1 MLDAPK
7 ISESADHKQAATV
20 EDRIRSLPI
29 WSGNIE
35 IAPLNGGITNRNYLV
50 ADGVRRSVVR
60 FGEDIPIHGIMR
72 FNELAAARAAHAAG
86 ISPKVEFAAP
96 GVMVTQCLSG
106 RSLAPEDVRE
116 ERNLPRIVELI
127 RRCHLDVPAHFRG
140 PVLAFWVFQVI
151 LSYIGSLQ
159 FEECRIAGL
168 LPALQ
173 EQATE
178 LEALVGPVT
187 IVFGHN
193 DLLAANIFDDGKRLW
208 LLDWD
213 YAGLNSP
220 LFDLANLASN
230 NAFSEADEAALLGA
244 YFGREPD
251 ALLIRSFEAMKCA
264 SLMREALWSAVSE
277 NHSTIPFDYA
287 AYTDDY
293 LARLNRELSRI
304 KG

>member
-1 MLDAPK
+1 MLDAPQ

-50 ADGVRRSVVR
+50 SDGVWRSVVR
-60 FGEDIPIHGIMR
+60 FGDDIPIHGIMR
-72 FNELAAARAAHAAG
+72 FNELSAAQAAHAAG
-86 ISPKVEFAAP
+86 ISPKLIFAAP
-96 GVMVTQCLSG
+96 GVMVTQCLLG
-106 RSLAPEDVRE
+106 RSLTPEDVRQE
-116 ERNLPRIVELI
+116 HNLSRIVELI
-127 RRCHLDVPAHFRG
+127 SRCHRAVPAHIRG

-151 LSYIGSLQ
+151 RSYIGSLQ
-159 FEECRIAGL
+159 GEDCRIAGQL
-168 LPALQ
+168 ASLQ
-173 EQATE
+173 EQANE

-193 DLLAANIFDDGKRLW
+193 DLLAANIFDDGDRLW

-293 LARLNRELSRI
+293 LARLSRELSRI

>member
-1 MLDAPK
+1 MLHEPQIGD
-7 ISESADHKQAATV
+7 SA
-20 EDRIRSLPI
+20 EDRIRSLPV
-29 WSGNIE
+29 WSREIE
-35 IAPLNGGITNRNYLV
+35 VSPLTGGITNRNYLV
-50 ADGVRRSVVR
+50 ADRAGRWVVR

-72 FNELAAARAAHAAG
+72 FNELSAARAAHAAG
-86 ISPKVEFAAP
+86 ISPEVMFAAP

-106 RSLAPEDVRE
+106 RSLAPEEVRE
-116 ERNLPRIVELI
+116 EHNLSRIVGLI
-127 RRCHLDVPAHFRG
+127 RRCHLDVPAHVRG

-151 LSYIGSLQ
+151 RSYIGSLGA
-159 FEECRIAGL
+159 EKCRIAAR
-168 LPALQ
+168 LPSLQ
-173 EQATE
+173 AQADR

-187 IVFGHN
+187 VVFGHN
-193 DLLAANIFDDGKRLW
+193 DLLAANIFDDGERLW

-230 NAFSEADEAALLGA
+230 NDFPQDQEAAMLTA

-251 ALLIRSFEAMKCA
+251 AALIRSFEAMKCA

-304 KG
+304 KA